1 MAYNLEE
8 KMDMAIN
15 LLEENKNIVTNL
27 QLYGGIGVSSLF
39 FHTKIKKHQK
49 YKTIDSM
56 MCTNKA
62 RLSRTATDRLQEMSS
77 NNNYKA
83 TETLLRIV
91 DEDARAALAPNR
103 TENEQD
109 EAPITKEEMAKEIVD
124 LFQQNG
130 FH

>member
-8 KMDMAIN
+8 KMDMAIA
-15 LLEENKNIVTNL
+15 LLENNKNIVTNL
-27 QLYGGIGVSSLF
+27 QLYGGIGVSALF
-39 FHTKIKKHQK
+39 FHTKMKKDKK

-62 RLSRTATDRLQEMSS
+62 RLSRTSTDRLLVMSS

-91 DEDARAALAPNR
+91 DEDCRAALAPNR
-103 TENEQD
+103 TENEQE
-109 EAPITKEEMAKEIVD
+109 EAPISKEEMAKEIVN
-124 LFQQNG
+124 LFAENG

>member
-1 MAYNLEE
+1 LAYDLEE
-8 KMDMAIN
+8 KMDMAIA
-15 LLEENKNIVTNL
+15 LLKNNKNVVTNL

-49 YKTIDSM
+49 YKTIDSL

-62 RLSRTATDRLQEMSS
+62 RLSRTATDRLLVMSS

-83 TETLLRIV
+83 TETLLRIC
-91 DEDARAALAPNR
+91 DEDCRAALAPNR
-103 TENEQD
+103 TENEQE
-109 EAPITKEEMAKEIVD
+109 EAPISKEEMAKEIVN
-124 LFQQNG
+124 LFAENG